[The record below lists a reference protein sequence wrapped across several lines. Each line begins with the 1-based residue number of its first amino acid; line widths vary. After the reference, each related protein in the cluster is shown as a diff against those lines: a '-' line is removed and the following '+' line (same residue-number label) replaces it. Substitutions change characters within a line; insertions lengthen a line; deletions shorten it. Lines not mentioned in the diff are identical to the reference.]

1 MTKSGLLAVFTR
13 RRPGIAGAFL
23 ATICAAIHMGSTSV
37 AAPVEDANRLVE
49 VESSSSTQRRDD
61 RPSASSD
68 IELLKGLHALA
79 LWQEQLVQAR
89 RDAEEELTKERQRA
103 DALVRDLET
112 ARSEQ
117 EQLLQARR
125 QTEEELT
132 KERQRAEALVRDL
145 ETARSEQEQV
155 LQSRRQA
162 EEELTKERQRAEALV
177 RDLET
182 ARSEQEQVLQSR
194 RNAEI
199 ELNHARTAV
208 AALKEKSVPDVS
220 QTGSLPDAPAIS
232 PSDRDAISRA
242 EALLEVGNVAGA
254 RLVLEHGLRA
264 GGSPLIAFRLAE
276 TYDPSR
282 LRQWR
287 SVFVRPDPRKAR
299 ELYEQAALS
308 GIEVA
313 RARIANLPPH

>member
-1 MTKSGLLAVFTR
+1 M
-13 RRPGIAGAFL
+13 
-23 ATICAAIHMGSTSV
+23 
-37 AAPVEDANRLVE
+37 
-49 VESSSSTQRRDD
+49 
-61 RPSASSD
+61 
-68 IELLKGLHALA
+68 
-79 LWQEQLVQAR
+79 
-89 RDAEEELTKERQRA
+89 
-103 DALVRDLET
+103 RDLET

-117 EQLLQARR
+117 EQVLQARR
-125 QTEEELT
+125 DAEEELT

-145 ETARSEQEQV
+145 ETARTEQEQVLQARRDAEEELTKERQRAEALARDLETARSEQEQV
-155 LQSRRQA
+155 LQASRDA

-182 ARSEQEQVLQSR
+182 ARSEHEQVLQSR
-194 RNAEI
+194 RDAEI

-220 QTGSLPDAPAIS
+220 QTGSLPGAPAIS

-254 RLVLEHGLRA
+254 RLVLEHGLKA

-287 SVFVRPDPRKAR
+287 SVFVRPDTRKAR